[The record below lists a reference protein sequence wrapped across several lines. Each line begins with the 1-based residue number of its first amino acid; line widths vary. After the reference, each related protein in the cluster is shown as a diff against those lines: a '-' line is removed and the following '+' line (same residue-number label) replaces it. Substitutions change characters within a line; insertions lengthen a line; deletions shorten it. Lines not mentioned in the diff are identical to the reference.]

1 MQILIAE
8 DDAISRRMLE
18 ATLSKWAYEP
28 VVACNGLEALKALEA
43 KDCPRLAILDW
54 MMPEMDGLE
63 VCRKIRATT
72 GRAPVYILLLT
83 AKGTKQDIVTGLE
96 AGADDYLAKPFDR
109 NELRA
114 RLRVGQRIVELQSS
128 LADRVRQ
135 LEDAL
140 ANVKQLQGLI
150 PICCYCKKIRGD
162 QNYWQQVEAYMSA
175 HSEARF
181 SHGICP
187 ECMDTV
193 VRRELEELAQFNA
206 QADSERQPVPCLHR
220 ARDHAPALLLPDSE
234 APPLAAST

>member
-18 ATLSKWAYEP
+18 ATLSKWAYDP
-28 VVACNGLEALKALEA
+28 VVTCNGREALKALEA

-63 VCRKIRATT
+63 VCRRIRAATS
-72 GRAPVYILLLT
+72 RPPVYVLLLT

-114 RLRVGQRIVELQSS
+114 RLHVGQRLVELQCS

-162 QNYWQQVEAYMSA
+162 QNYWQQVEAYMTA

-193 VRRELEELAQFNA
+193 VRRELEQLAQFNA
-206 QADSERQPVPCLHR
+206 RVDSERQPGPCQHR
-220 ARDHAPALLLPDSE
+220 VRDHSSASLAADSE